1 MCAQG
6 AVRMHPKTE
15 KGRIRNGTV
24 WATYYQHITVSCCGL
39 RFRYDKFRKKKNAR
53 DIAPVEVMGVV
64 PQVGEVQLLSL
75 INEVV
80 AVSTQIRCDA
90 LVLRISD
97 ALLVIVEVHGARDLI
112 TRVSENTQY
121 EVAYQNASIIL
132 WELPASTLWI

>member
-1 MCAQG
+1 
-6 AVRMHPKTE
+6 MHPKTE

-75 INEVV
+75 INNVV
-80 AVSTQIRCDA
+80 AESTQISRNG
-90 LVLRISD
+90 LVFRIAD
-97 ALLVIVEVHGARDLI
+97 ALLVIVEVHGARDLP
-112 TRVSENTQY
+112 TCVY
-121 EVAYQNASIIL
+121 EHIRRFSKRHSPRSGNFRTTYK
-132 WELPASTLWI
+132 